1 MSQPDPD
8 LHQSRQILSALADG
22 EASEAEG
29 ADAFHAWREHEE
41 VRATWH
47 AYHLIGDVM
56 RSDDLASPVD
66 SQQRLLCA
74 LRERLAV
81 EPVVLAPQG
90 AAETPAPAAPARE
103 RAPAVANGR
112 MGAWIRAHWQAPVA
126 VAAGFIAV
134 VGMQFARGPAGP
146 GRTNDYASLARA
158 GAAASANVVATAGRG
173 TAPLAIA
180 QAPTSSATAIQARA
194 QAAQIA
200 PYLAAHRQST
210 MSAAFQMPGGD
221 IRDVSLS
228 QPAQ

>member
-22 EASEAEG
+22 EASDAEG
-29 ADAFHAWREHEE
+29 ADAFHAWREHED

-56 RSDDLASPVD
+56 RSDDLASPVG
-66 SQQRLLCA
+66 SQRRLVVA
-74 LRERLAV
+74 LRERLAA
-81 EPVVLAPQG
+81 EPVVLAPH
-90 AAETPAPAAPARE
+90 APPADTRVPA
-103 RAPAVANGR
+103 APAVANGR

-134 VGMQFARGPAGP
+134 VGMQFARAPGGP
-146 GRTNDYASLARA
+146 GRSADYASLARA
-158 GAAASANVVATAGRG
+158 GVAASANVVATAAHTG
-173 TAPLAIA
+173 AAVAIA
-180 QAPTSSATAIQARA
+180 QAPAPSATALQSRA
-194 QAAQIA
+194 QAEQIA

-210 MSAAFQMPGGD
+210 MNAAFQMPSGD
-221 IRDVSLS
+221 IRNVSLS